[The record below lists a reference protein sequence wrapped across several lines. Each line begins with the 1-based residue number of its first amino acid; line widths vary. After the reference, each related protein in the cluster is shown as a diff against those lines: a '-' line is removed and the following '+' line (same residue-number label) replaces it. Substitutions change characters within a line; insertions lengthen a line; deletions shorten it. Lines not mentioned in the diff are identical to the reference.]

1 MMSTKKSRFCR
12 VFVFLILVLIAGN
25 IFFSFSARG
34 QEQGAPGQP
43 EIIVEDIQ
51 LSDEEPMEGDN
62 ITISALIRN
71 NELKPID
78 NVTVIYYFD
87 SFEIG
92 NKTGV
97 QLNAN
102 ESEWY
107 NLSWE
112 AQAGDHDVSVALK
125 YRGMMIQGDKMSK
138 EVSVEPE
145 PIGDIYTLSIS
156 FVVILS
162 AIFATMVVHSIKKS
176 VRS

>member
-1 MMSTKKSRFCR
+1 MMTNGSSRFYR
-12 VFVFLILVLIAGN
+12 GFVFLILVLMVGN
-25 IFFSFSARG
+25 IVFSFNTRG
-34 QEQGAPGQP
+34 QGAPGQP
-43 EIIVEDIQ
+43 EIVVEDIR

-71 NELKPID
+71 NESEPID
-78 NVTVIYYFD
+78 DLTVIYYFD

-92 NKTGV
+92 NISGV

-102 ESEWY
+102 ESEWH

-112 AQAGDHDVSVALK
+112 AQAGDYKISVALK
-125 YRGMMIQGDKMSK
+125 YRGMMIQGDKLSK

-176 VRS
+176 IRS